1 MPTNQFYEFATSSA
15 AYVESLPDYLA
26 DVERTAGQQSGIA
39 RAELNNRALRQGS
52 AMAAAIGSFMSA
64 QGYDAL
70 DDGDT
75 ATRASDFALAVAALI
90 QPNIASAVN
99 AAKTDVLQRVFPVGS
114 FYTSYN
120 VNTNPGTLLGFGTW
134 AAVQGRFLLSASS
147 AYPAASTGGAATH
160 TITVGELP
168 AHSHSASTGSAGAH
182 THTAS
187 TASAGAHT
195 HSVSGTAA
203 SAGEHTHTVTAAS
216 DGSHTHTVSGTA
228 ASAGAHTHTGTA
240 AKAGEHTHTASAATA
255 GAHTHTATTSTG
267 GAHTHTRGTMNITG
281 SIIASDTDGEI
292 LIAPDKLSQSGAL
305 YVSDK
310 VDRQGP
316 FSSGGGTA
324 YQGLNFD
331 ASRSWTGNTNSTGG
345 HTHTL
350 TTNSAGSHTH
360 TITVADAGAH
370 THTVSVTSAGAH
382 THSVSGTAASAGAH
396 THAVTAATA
405 GAHTHAVS
413 ATAASAGGHTH
424 TVTVASAGTHS
435 HTVTVGSTGSGS
447 AMSLLPPYMAVYM
460 WRRTA

>member
-1 MPTNQFYEFATSSA
+1 MPTNEFYEFATSSA

-39 RAELNNRALRQGS
+39 RADLNNRALRQGS
-52 AMAAAIGSFMSA
+52 AMAAAIGSFMST

-75 ATRASDFALAVAALI
+75 ATRAADFALAVAALI

-99 AAKTDVLQRVFPVGS
+99 AAKTDVLQKVFPVGS

-120 VNTNPGTLLGFGTW
+120 INTNPATLLGFGTW
-134 AAVQGRFLLSASS
+134 TVVQGRFLLSASS
-147 AYPAASTGGAATH
+147 AYPAASTGGSATH
-160 TITVGELP
+160 VITVGELP
-168 AHSHSASTGSAGAH
+168 AHTHAATTGSAGSH

-216 DGSHTHTVSGTA
+216 DGAHTHTVSGTA

-240 AKAGEHTHTASAATA
+240 AKAGSHTHTATAATA
-255 GAHTHTATTSTG
+255 GAHTHTATTSTA
-267 GAHTHTRGTMNITG
+267 GAHTHTRGTMEITG
-281 SIIASDTDGEI
+281 SLMGETT
-292 LIAPDKLSQSGAL
+292 PSGYPYAGAF
-305 YVSDK
+305 YEV
-310 VDRQGP
+310 GP
-316 FSSGGGTA
+316 NDHRGIGSGDNNNGVTK
-324 YQGLNFD
+324 FE
-331 ASRSWTGNTNSTGG
+331 ASRSWTGSTSSAGG

-350 TTNSAGSHTH
+350 TTSSAGGHTH
-360 TITVADAGAH
+360 TLTVADAGAH

-382 THSVSGTAASAGAH
+382 THSVSGTAATAGSH
-396 THAVTAATA
+396 THDVTAAKN
-405 GAHTHAVS
+405 GIHTHSVS
-413 ATAASAGGHTH
+413 GTAASAGAHSH
-424 TVTVASAGTHS
+424 TVTVASAGAHAHS
-435 HTVTVGSTGSGS
+435 VSVSNTGGGS